1 MQCRSIIQVWSPHG
15 EFQRSRWITF
25 NSVYINQRC
34 AFFLS
39 FLLSQLTFWKVPR
52 HCEREKRC
60 WGISISISRR
70 DPQKGSRQQMRMI
83 KYKKTGCAYYPHVEL
98 SETLL
103 VVSLFLSSLSSA
115 VNNGRIY
122 WECGKEEF
130 IKFLSSSSL
139 LLCDVCNGPEYFE
152 FKFLLMTRELLVD
165 VQWRTCMWIF
175 YCIDYNICS
184 ALTPRLR
191 HWSDRYWMNYFRIC
205 GKCWKVVAQDQTT
218 GECLAEERTVKWSI
232 RMRFSYGWVASD
244 RTLVMSIG
252 FHSVLY
258 FVEASSERIE
268 QPEMTRRRVWI
279 VDCRWQDAVQR
290 MSID

>member
-1 MQCRSIIQVWSPHG
+1 M
-15 EFQRSRWITF
+15 
-25 NSVYINQRC
+25 YINQRC

-115 VNNGRIY
+115 ANNGRIY

-130 IKFLSSSSL
+130 IKFLSWSSL

-165 VQWRTCMWIF
+165 VQWRTCM
-175 YCIDYNICS
+175 
-184 ALTPRLR
+184 
-191 HWSDRYWMNYFRIC
+191 
-205 GKCWKVVAQDQTT
+205 
-218 GECLAEERTVKWSI
+218 
-232 RMRFSYGWVASD
+232 
-244 RTLVMSIG
+244 
-252 FHSVLY
+252 
-258 FVEASSERIE
+258 
-268 QPEMTRRRVWI
+268 
-279 VDCRWQDAVQR
+279 
-290 MSID
+290 